1 MYHNQNSMTNIENNY
16 RQTIKKPNGIF
27 TLSLITNDYLFYC
40 NLEDDNIN
48 KNVMMYERVKE
59 NKMKLIS
66 DDFFAYE
73 TLCFSLTTNRSI
85 YITPTLK
92 KIYEET
98 V

>member
-1 MYHNQNSMTNIENNY
+1 MTNIENNY

-73 TLCFSLTTNRSI
+73 TLWFSLTTNRSI

-92 KIYEET
+92 KIYEEM

>member
-1 MYHNQNSMTNIENNY
+1 MTNIENNY

-27 TLSLITNDYLFYC
+27 TLSLITNSYLFYC

-48 KNVMMYERVKE
+48 KNVMMYNRVKE

-66 DDFFAYE
+66 DDYFASESLY
-73 TLCFSLTTNRSI
+73 FSLATNRSI

-92 KIYEET
+92 EIYEKEL
-98 V
+98 VQDQIV

>member
-1 MYHNQNSMTNIENNY
+1 MTNIENNY

-27 TLSLITNDYLFYC
+27 TLSLITNSYLFYC

-48 KNVMMYERVKE
+48 KNVMIYERVKE

-66 DDFFAYE
+66 DDFLAYE
-73 TLCFSLTTNRSI
+73 LLCFNLTTNRAI

-92 KIYEET
+92 KIYEEM